1 MGTEGIGEGIDT
13 AQVRQAVYRRWR
25 WSSQKQDSIG
35 NQPNWWSAAPAGKDL
50 AIRNHH
56 GASGGSGVARQKGK
70 DFTVGNHH
78 GVGEGRLRC
87 SVVEAGKDLV
97 VGKHHGRW

>member
-13 AQVRQAVYRRWR
+13 A
-25 WSSQKQDSIG
+25 QKQDSIG

-87 SVVEAGKDLV
+87 SVVEAGKDLA
-97 VGKHHGRW
+97 VGKHHGAGGDWRRSRIQRG